1 MKKINKII
9 DSNLNKDFASVN
21 KKIDYSHFDFDKKKS
36 FKLRYVLVPSICLFL
51 IFPLC
56 LMLVPLLVMV
66 RINNTPKI
74 IKKTYSINEIK
85 KIESESFK

>member
-9 DSNLNKDFASVN
+9 DSNLNKDFDFVN

-36 FKLRYVLVPSICLFL
+36 FKLRYVLVPSIFLFL

-56 LMLVPLLVMV
+56 LMLVPLLAMV
-66 RINNTPKI
+66 RITILKSSKRHI
-74 IKKTYSINEIK
+74 QLTRLKKLRANLLNH
-85 KIESESFK
+85 

>member
-9 DSNLNKDFASVN
+9 DSHLNKDFASVN
-21 KKIDYSHFDFDKKKS
+21 KKIDYSHFTFDKKKS
-36 FKLRYVLVPSICLFL
+36 FKLRYVLVTSICLFL

-56 LMLVPLLVMV
+56 LMLVPLLAMV

-85 KIESESFK
+85 RY